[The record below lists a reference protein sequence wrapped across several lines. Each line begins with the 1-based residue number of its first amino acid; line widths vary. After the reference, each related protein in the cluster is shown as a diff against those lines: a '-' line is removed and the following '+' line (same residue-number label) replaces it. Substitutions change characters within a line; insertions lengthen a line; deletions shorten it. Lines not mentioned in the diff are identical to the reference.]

1 MPQIGAP
8 DRGGGCTLV
17 RGGMRCANPPT
28 GRSCPFH
35 AGNRG
40 RCGVATGWP
49 EACVRRGQPISRTT
63 PMAMPIS
70 NEGVSLP
77 SDGREPSALLAIGPE
92 AKARV
97 RILVIDDEHTLR
109 ESCAAVL
116 RHEGY
121 DVTVASRGQDALEL
135 LKRRAFDVVLT
146 DLYMSGVDGLALLR
160 TALGTNHDT
169 IVIVMTGNP
178 SVESSVEALR
188 QGAFDYLPKPFSASH
203 LQILVGR
210 AVHTLLVARET
221 REQQDA
227 QAGGQAPADKITLLG
242 TAPAFRRAVDL
253 ARKVAPT
260 DASVFIT
267 GESGSG
273 KEMIAQF
280 IHLHSR
286 RSSRPFIAINCAA
299 LPEGLLESEMFGH
312 RKGAFTGAVRDK
324 PGLLEAAHGGT
335 LFLDELIEMS
345 KPIQAKLLRVIQ
357 DGVVRRVGS
366 ETNDA
371 VVNVRFI
378 AATNSDP
385 EEAVKAGTLR
395 EDLYYR
401 LRVVPIQVPPL
412 RDRPEDIP
420 LLAEYFLSTYWI
432 RHRNKGAPFPKLSD
446 AAIRALCGHNWR
458 GNVRELQNA
467 IEHVAVIVEPGTEIR
482 PEDLQLTGEGESR
495 ATANPASLIST
506 LLEESYHAAR
516 DRVIAQ
522 FERQYLTWLVN
533 RAGGNMSKA
542 ARIAGVDRTTLY
554 RLMERHGL
562 QRSPSTG
569 WVIEREPAV
578 PEHSVAVGEGGELAS

>member
-1 MPQIGAP
+1 MHLGAFGAVASGSA
-8 DRGGGCTLV
+8 RFV
-17 RGGMRCANPPT
+17 VAQSMRQTRP
-28 GRSCPFH
+28 
-35 AGNRG
+35 
-40 RCGVATGWP
+40 RCRVATMWP
-49 EACVRRGQPISRTT
+49 EPCVGRWSTVKSRTR
-63 PMAMPIS
+63 PMSIPMTQD
-70 NEGVSLP
+70 GVQP
-77 SDGREPSALLAIGPE
+77 GDGREPAALLAIGPE

-97 RILVIDDEHTLR
+97 RILVVDDEHTLR

-121 DVTVASRGQDALEL
+121 DVTVCSRGQDALDL
-135 LKRRAFDVVLT
+135 LKRRAFDVVLV
-146 DLYMSGVDGLALLR
+146 DLYMSQVDGLALLR
-160 TALGTNHDT
+160 AALGTNHDT

-203 LQILVGR
+203 LQVLIGR

-221 REQQDA
+221 REQQETLDRA
-227 QAGGQAPADKITLLG
+227 QVQSDKLTLLG
-242 TAPAFRRAVDL
+242 TAPAFRRAIEL

-280 IHLHSR
+280 IHHHSR
-286 RSSRPFIAINCAA
+286 RSSRPFVAVNCAA

-335 LFLDELIEMS
+335 LFLDELAEMPKS
-345 KPIQAKLLRVIQ
+345 IQAKLLRVIQ

-366 ETNDA
+366 ETTDA

-378 AATNSDP
+378 AATNGDP
-385 EEAVKAGTLR
+385 ESAVQTGTMR

-401 LRVVPIQVPPL
+401 LRVVPIHVPPL
-412 RDRPEDIP
+412 RERPEDIP
-420 LLAEYFLSTYWI
+420 LLAEYFLSTYWV
-432 RHRNKGAPFPKLSD
+432 RHRRKSEASPTLSD
-446 AAIRALCGHNWR
+446 GAIRTLCSHVWR
-458 GNVRELQNA
+458 GNVRELQNV
-467 IEHVAVIVEPGTEIR
+467 IEHVAVLTEPGAVIR
-482 PEDLQLTGEGESR
+482 PDDLPLTAETRS
-495 ATANPASLIST
+495 TASTNSASLVST
-506 LLEESYHAAR
+506 MLEESYHDAR
-516 DRVIAQ
+516 ERVIAQ
-522 FERQYLTWLVN
+522 LEMQYLTWLLN
-533 RAGGNMSKA
+533 RANGNMSKA

-562 QRSPSTG
+562 QRSPNAA
-569 WVIEREPAV
+569 WVVDRDPADESDTSAQ
-578 PEHSVAVGEGGELAS
+578 PQPAA

>member
-1 MPQIGAP
+1 MSMPLAQNGVSRPGARDETNVTSLLSIGA
-8 DRGGGCTLV
+8 D
-17 RGGMRCANPPT
+17 
-28 GRSCPFH
+28 
-35 AGNRG
+35 
-40 RCGVATGWP
+40 
-49 EACVRRGQPISRTT
+49 
-63 PMAMPIS
+63 
-70 NEGVSLP
+70 
-77 SDGREPSALLAIGPE
+77 
-92 AKARV
+92 AKARI
-97 RILVIDDEHTLR
+97 RILVVDDEHTLR
-109 ESCAAVL
+109 ESCATVL
-116 RHEGY
+116 RQDGY
-121 DVTVASRGQDALEL
+121 DVTVCSRGQEAFEL
-135 LKRRAFDVVLT
+135 LKRRAFDIVLA
-146 DLYMSGVDGLALLR
+146 DLYMTQVDGLTLLR
-160 TALGTNHDT
+160 TALTTNHDT

-203 LQILVGR
+203 LQVLIGR
-210 AVHTLLVARET
+210 AVHTLVVARET
-221 REQQDA
+221 REQQEELERRHA
-227 QAGGQAPADKITLLG
+227 HSDKITLLG
-242 TAPAFRRAVDL
+242 TAPSFRRAIEL

-280 IHLHSR
+280 IHHHSR
-286 RSSRPFIAINCAA
+286 RSSRPFVAINCAA

-366 ETNDA
+366 ESNDA

-378 AATNSDP
+378 AATNSDA
-385 EEAVKAGTLR
+385 EAAVKAGTLR

-401 LRVVPIQVPPL
+401 LRVVPIHVPPL
-412 RDRPEDIP
+412 RERPEDIP

-432 RHRNKGAPFPKLSD
+432 RHRNKGAPFPKLGD
-446 AAIRALCGHNWR
+446 AAIRGLCGHNWR

-482 PEDLQLTGEGESR
+482 PEDLQLTTSEGESP

-569 WVIEREPAV
+569 WVIEREPATD
-578 PEHSVAVGEGGELAS
+578 EASPPTVETAEPIA